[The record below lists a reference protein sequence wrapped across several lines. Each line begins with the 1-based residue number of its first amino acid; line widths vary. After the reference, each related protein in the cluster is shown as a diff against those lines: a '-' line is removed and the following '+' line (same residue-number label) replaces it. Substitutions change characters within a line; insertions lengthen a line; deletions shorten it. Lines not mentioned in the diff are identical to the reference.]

1 MSPVARDRG
10 VRIGVMSLEDSCRV
24 DFAALRAERRAKV
37 FFGMDSAGIDAL
49 ILGGAGNV
57 HYVCGARLLGRAGVL
72 PFAPVCVVV
81 RAAGR
86 VHLLSTWDEGVP
98 PEIEREDLY
107 PLSWNPANLMRSV
120 ASIPGLR
127 ESRRIGTDGL
137 TATSG
142 AMIASLASGA
152 ELVDGGALVEACR
165 RVKTDAEITCLEV
178 AAAISESALSA
189 MSAALYPGVSERE
202 LLGVYSEHVAR
213 LGAPVPPSESVC
225 FIAGGAGPV
234 EFRSVASDRVVGDGE
249 LVVLAPGALY
259 AGYEAGLARTVVAG
273 LGSGGGDGGGLALGE
288 RCAAGM
294 DALVGA
300 CRAGGVGADLYQA
313 WESVGVGPASVVLA
327 HGLGLGAEPPV
338 IGLGLGRDAVLEEG
352 MVLSVQSWVV
362 EEGVGGCLQRDTVV
376 IGASGPVVLTRY
388 GRS

>member
-1 MSPVARDRG
+1 
-10 VRIGVMSLEDSCRV
+10 MSLEDSCRV
-24 DFAALRAERRAKV
+24 DFAGLRAERRAKV
-37 FFGMDSAGIDAL
+37 FAGMDSAGLDAL

-81 RAAGR
+81 RSTGR

-98 PEIEREDLY
+98 PEIAREDLY
-107 PLSWNPANLMRSV
+107 PLSWNPANLMASV
-120 ASIPGLR
+120 ASIAGLR
-127 ESRRIGTDGL
+127 EARRIGTDGL

-142 AMIASLASGA
+142 AMIESLAPSA
-152 ELVDGGALVEACR
+152 ELVDGGVVVEACR

-178 AAAISESALSA
+178 AAAISESALSVMA
-189 MSAALYPGVSERE
+189 SALGPGVSERE

-225 FIAGGAGPV
+225 FATGGSVG
-234 EFRSVASDRVVGDGE
+234 FRHVPSDRVVGDGE

-273 LGSGGGDGGGLALGE
+273 SGSGSGGGGGGSALGE
-288 RCAAGM
+288 RCVAGM
-294 DALVGA
+294 DALMGA
-300 CRAGGVGADLYQA
+300 CRAGGVGADLYRA
-313 WESVGVGPASVVLA
+313 WERLGVGPASVVLA

-338 IGLGLGRDAVLEEG
+338 IGFGLGRDAVLEEG

-376 IGASGPVVLTRY
+376 IGASGPLVLTRY

>member
-1 MSPVARDRG
+1 
-10 VRIGVMSLEDSCRV
+10 MSLEDSCRV

-37 FFGMDSAGIDAL
+37 FSGMESHGLDAL
-49 ILGGAGNV
+49 VLGGAGNV
-57 HYVCGARLLGRAGVL
+57 HYVCGARVLGRAGVL

-81 RAAGR
+81 RSTGR

-107 PLSWNPANLMRSV
+107 PLSWDPANLMRSV

-127 ESRRIGTDGL
+127 ESRRAGTDGL
-137 TATSG
+137 TASTG
-142 AMIASLASGA
+142 AMVVSLASGA
-152 ELVDGGALVEACR
+152 ELVDGGAVVEACR

-189 MSAALYPGVSERE
+189 MSAALGPGVSERE
-202 LLGVYSEHVAR
+202 LLGVYSEHVAQ

-225 FIAGGAGPV
+225 FSAGGAGPV
-234 EFRSVASDRVVGDGE
+234 EFRSAASDRVVGDGE
-249 LVVLAPGALY
+249 MVVLAPGALY

-273 LGSGGGDGGGLALGE
+273 SGSGGGGGGGSALGE

-300 CRAGGVGADLYQA
+300 CRAGGVGADLYRA
-313 WESVGVGPASVVLA
+313 WERAGVGPASVVLA

-352 MVLSVQSWVV
+352 MVLSVQSWVAD
-362 EEGVGGCLQRDTVV
+362 EGVGGCLQRDTVV
-376 IGASGPVVLTRY
+376 IDASGPVVLTRY
-388 GRS
+388 GRP

>member
-1 MSPVARDRG
+1 MSPVARDSG
-10 VRIGVMSLEDSCRV
+10 VRVGVMALEDSCRV
-24 DFAALRAERRAKV
+24 DFGALRAERRAKV
-37 FFGMDSAGIDAL
+37 FAGMDSAGIDAL
-49 ILGGAGNV
+49 VLGGAGNV

-81 RAAGR
+81 RSTGR

-107 PLSWNPANLMRSV
+107 PLSWNSANLMASV
-120 ASIPGLR
+120 SAIAGLR

-142 AMIASLASGA
+142 AMIESLAAGA
-152 ELVDGGALVEACR
+152 ELVDGGVVVEACR

-189 MSAALYPGVSERE
+189 MSAALGPGVSERE

-225 FIAGGAGPV
+225 FIADGAGPV

-249 LVVLAPGALY
+249 MVVLAPGALY

-273 LGSGGGDGGGLALGE
+273 SGSGGGGGSALGE

-300 CRAGGVGADLYQA
+300 CRAGGVGADLYRE
-313 WESVGVGPASVVLA
+313 WEKVDVGPASVVLA

-338 IGLGLGRDAVLEEG
+338 IGLGLGRNAVLEEG

-362 EEGVGGCLQRDTVV
+362 EEGVGGCLQRDAVV
-376 IGASGPVVLTRY
+376 IGGDGPVVLTRY

>member
-10 VRIGVMSLEDSCRV
+10 VRVGVMALEDSCRV

-37 FFGMDSAGIDAL
+37 FSGMGAHGLDAL

-72 PFAPVCVVV
+72 PFAPVCVMV
-81 RAAGR
+81 RSTGR

-98 PEIEREDLY
+98 PEIERADLY
-107 PLSWNPANLMRSV
+107 ALSWNPTNLMASV
-120 ASIPGLR
+120 AAIPGLG

-137 TATSG
+137 TASTG
-142 AMIASLASGA
+142 AMISGLAGSA
-152 ELVDGGALVEACR
+152 ELVDGGAVLEAAR
-165 RVKTDAEITCLEV
+165 RVKTDEEITCLEV

-189 MSAALYPGVSERE
+189 MSSAVRPGVSERE

-225 FIAGGAGPV
+225 FVAASAGPV
-234 EFRSVASDRVVGDGE
+234 DFRYVASDRPAGDGE

-273 LGSGGGDGGGLALGE
+273 SGGGGGRALGE

-294 DALVGA
+294 DALLVA
-300 CRAGGVGADLYQA
+300 CRAGGVGADLYRA
-313 WESVGVGPASVVLA
+313 WEGCGFGVSSVVLA

-338 IGLGLGRDAVLEEG
+338 IGLGRGHDAVLEEG
-352 MVLSVQSWVV
+352 MVLSVQSWVT
-362 EEGVGGCLQRDTVV
+362 EQGVGGCLERATVLV
-376 IGASGPVVLTRY
+376 AAGRPTVLTRY
-388 GRS
+388 RRS

>member
-1 MSPVARDRG
+1 MSPVARDSG
-10 VRIGVMSLEDSCRV
+10 VRVGVMALEDSCRV
-24 DFAALRAERRAKV
+24 DFAGLRAERRAKV
-37 FFGMDSAGIDAL
+37 FSAMDSAGLDAL

-57 HYVCGARLLGRAGVL
+57 HYVCGARMLGRAGVL

-81 RAAGR
+81 RATGR

-107 PLSWNPANLMRSV
+107 PLSWNPANLMASV
-120 ASIPGLR
+120 GAIPGLR
-127 ESRRIGTDGL
+127 DARRIGTDGL
-137 TATSG
+137 TASTG
-142 AMIASLASGA
+142 AMITSLSSGS
-152 ELVDGGALVEACR
+152 ELVDGGAVLEACR
-165 RVKTDAEITCLEV
+165 RVKSEAEITCLEV
-178 AAAISESALSA
+178 AEAISESALSA
-189 MSAALYPGVSERE
+189 MAVALGPGVSERE

-225 FIAGGAGPV
+225 SVVSGAVSLGL
-234 EFRSVASDRVVGDGE
+234 VASDRVVGDGE

-273 LGSGGGDGGGLALGE
+273 SGVGGALSE

-300 CRAGGVGADLYQA
+300 CRAGGVGADLYAA
-313 WESVGVGPASVVLA
+313 WEGVGLGSASVVLA

-338 IGLGLGRDAVLEEG
+338 IGLGRGRDAVLEEG

-362 EEGVGGCLQRDTVV
+362 EEGVGGCLQRETVV
-376 IGASGPVVLTRY
+376 IGAGGPVVLTRY

>member
-10 VRIGVMSLEDSCRV
+10 VRVGVMSLEDSCRV

-37 FFGMDSAGIDAL
+37 FSGMDSAGIDAL
-49 ILGGAGNV
+49 VLGGAGNV

-81 RAAGR
+81 RSTGR

-107 PLSWNPANLMRSV
+107 PLSWNPSNLMASV
-120 ASIPGLR
+120 ASIAGLR

-137 TATSG
+137 TATTG
-142 AMIASLASGA
+142 AMIESLAAGA
-152 ELVDGGALVEACR
+152 ELVDGGVVFEACR
-165 RVKTDAEITCLEV
+165 RLKTDAEITCLEV

-189 MSAALYPGVSERE
+189 MSAALGPGVSERE

-249 LVVLAPGALY
+249 MVVLAPGALY
-259 AGYEAGLARTVVAG
+259 AGYEAELARTVVAG
-273 LGSGGGDGGGLALGE
+273 LGSGGGGGGSALAE
-288 RCAAGM
+288 RCAAGL
-294 DALVGA
+294 D
-300 CRAGGVGADLYQA
+300 
-313 WESVGVGPASVVLA
+313 VLA
-327 HGLGLGAEPPV
+327 RPTFTG
-338 IGLGLGRDAVLEEG
+338 
-352 MVLSVQSWVV
+352 
-362 EEGVGGCLQRDTVV
+362 
-376 IGASGPVVLTRY
+376 
-388 GRS
+388 

>member
-10 VRIGVMSLEDSCRV
+10 VRVGVMSLEDSCRV
-24 DFAALRAERRAKV
+24 DFAGLRAERRAKV
-37 FFGMDSAGIDAL
+37 FAGMDSAGLDAL

-81 RAAGR
+81 RSTGR

-98 PEIEREDLY
+98 PEIAREDLY
-107 PLSWNPANLMRSV
+107 PLSWNPANLMASV
-120 ASIPGLR
+120 ASIAGLR
-127 ESRRIGTDGL
+127 EARRIGTDGL

-142 AMIASLASGA
+142 AMIESLAPSA
-152 ELVDGGALVEACR
+152 ELVDGGVVVEACR

-178 AAAISESALSA
+178 AAAISESALSVMA
-189 MSAALYPGVSERE
+189 SALGPGVSERE

-225 FIAGGAGPV
+225 FATGGSVG
-234 EFRSVASDRVVGDGE
+234 FRHVPSDRVVGDGE

-273 LGSGGGDGGGLALGE
+273 SGSGSGGGGGGSALGE
-288 RCAAGM
+288 RCVAGM
-294 DALVGA
+294 DALMGA
-300 CRAGGVGADLYQA
+300 CRAGGVGADLYRA
-313 WESVGVGPASVVLA
+313 WERLGVGPASVVLA

-338 IGLGLGRDAVLEEG
+338 IGFGLGRDAVLEEG

-376 IGASGPVVLTRY
+376 IGASGPLVLTRY

>member
-1 MSPVARDRG
+1 MSPVARDSG
-10 VRIGVMSLEDSCRV
+10 VRVGVMALEDSCRV

-37 FFGMDSAGIDAL
+37 LSGMDVSGLDAL

-81 RAAGR
+81 RSTGR

-107 PLSWNPANLMRSV
+107 PLSWNPADLMASV
-120 ASIPGLR
+120 AAIPGLR

-142 AMIASLASGA
+142 AMIALLASGA
-152 ELVDGGALVEACR
+152 EVVDGGAVLEGCR
-165 RVKTDAEITCLEV
+165 RVKTDAEITCFEV

-189 MSAALYPGVSERE
+189 MAAALRPGVSERE

-225 FIAGGAGPV
+225 FVASGTGA
-234 EFRSVASDRVVGDGE
+234 FRYVASDRVVGEGE

-273 LGSGGGDGGGLALGE
+273 SGRSGSDLAE

-294 DALVGA
+294 NALLGA

-313 WESVGVGPASVVLA
+313 CQGVGLGPASVVLA

-338 IGLGLGRDAVLEEG
+338 IGLGRGRDAVLEEG
-352 MVLSVQSWVV
+352 MVLSVQSWVA
-362 EEGVGGCLQRDTVV
+362 EEGVGGCLQRETVV
-376 IGASGPVVLTRY
+376 VGSSEPTVLTRY

>member
-10 VRIGVMSLEDSCRV
+10 VRVGVMSLEDSCRV
-24 DFAALRAERRAKV
+24 DFAALRTERRAKV
-37 FFGMDSAGIDAL
+37 FSGMDSAGIDAL

-72 PFAPVCVVV
+72 PFASVCVVV
-81 RAAGR
+81 RSTGR

-107 PLSWNPANLMRSV
+107 PLSWNPSNLTASV
-120 ASIPGLR
+120 ASIAGLR

-137 TATSG
+137 TATTG
-142 AMIASLASGA
+142 AMIESLAAGA
-152 ELVDGGALVEACR
+152 ELVDGGVVLEACR
-165 RVKTDAEITCLEV
+165 RLKTDAEITCLEV

-189 MSAALYPGVSERE
+189 MSAALGPGVSERE

-225 FIAGGAGPV
+225 FIADGAGPV
-234 EFRSVASDRVVGDGE
+234 EFRSAASDRVVGDGE
-249 LVVLAPGALY
+249 MVVLAPGALY
-259 AGYEAGLARTVVAG
+259 AGYEAGLSRTVVAG
-273 LGSGGGDGGGLALGE
+273 PRSGGAGTALGE

-313 WESVGVGPASVVLA
+313 WASLGVGPASVVLA

-338 IGLGLGRDAVLEEG
+338 IGLGLGRNAVMEEG

>member
-1 MSPVARDRG
+1 MSPVARDSG
-10 VRIGVMSLEDSCRV
+10 VRVGVMALEDSSRV

-37 FFGMDSAGIDAL
+37 FAGMEVSGLDAL
-49 ILGGAGNV
+49 MLGGAGNV

-81 RAAGR
+81 RSTGR

-107 PLSWNPANLMRSV
+107 PLSWNPANLMASV
-120 ASIPGLR
+120 GAIPGLR
-127 ESRRIGTDGL
+127 DARRIGTDGL
-137 TATSG
+137 TASTG
-142 AMIASLASGA
+142 AMIALLAPGA
-152 ELVDGGALVEACR
+152 ELVDGGAVLEACR

-189 MSAALYPGVSERE
+189 MAAALGPGVSERE

-213 LGAPVPPSESVC
+213 LGAPVPPSENVC
-225 FIAGGAGPV
+225 FVASGAVSRGH
-234 EFRSVASDRVVGDGE
+234 VASDRVVGDGE

-273 LGSGGGDGGGLALGE
+273 SGSSRAAALGE
-288 RCAAGM
+288 RCGAGM

-300 CRAGGVGADLYQA
+300 CRAGGAGADLYQA
-313 WESVGVGPASVVLA
+313 WEGCGFGASSVVLA

-338 IGLGLGRDAVLEEG
+338 IGLGRGRDAVLEEG

-362 EEGVGGCLQRDTVV
+362 EEGVGGCLQRETVV
-376 IGASGPVVLTRY
+376 VGSGEPVVLTRY
-388 GRS
+388 GRL

>member
-1 MSPVARDRG
+1 MA
-10 VRIGVMSLEDSCRV
+10 LEDSSRV
-24 DFAALRAERRAKV
+24 DFFALRAERRAKV
-37 FFGMDSAGIDAL
+37 FAGMDVSGLDAL

-81 RAAGR
+81 RSTGR

-107 PLSWNPANLMRSV
+107 PLSWNPANLMASV
-120 ASIPGLR
+120 SAIPGLG

-137 TATSG
+137 TASTG
-142 AMIASLASGA
+142 AMIASLSSGA
-152 ELVDGGALVEACR
+152 ELVDGGAVLEACR
-165 RVKTDAEITCLEV
+165 RVKSDAEITCLEV
-178 AAAISESALSA
+178 VAAISESALSA
-189 MSAALYPGVSERE
+189 MAAALYPGVSERE

-213 LGAPVPPSESVC
+213 LGTPVPPSESVC
-225 FIAGGAGPV
+225 FVASGAVSLGH
-234 EFRSVASDRVVGDGE
+234 VASDRVVGDGE

-259 AGYEAGLARTVVAG
+259 AGYEAGLARTFVA
-273 LGSGGGDGGGLALGE
+273 GSGGAESLSE
-288 RCAAGM
+288 RCAVGM

-300 CRAGGVGADLYQA
+300 CRAGGVGADLYRA
-313 WESVGVGPASVVLA
+313 WEGAGLGAASVVLA

-338 IGLGLGRDAVLEEG
+338 IGLGRGRDAVLEEG

-362 EEGVGGCLQRDTVV
+362 EEGVGGCLQRETVV
-376 IGASGPVVLTRY
+376 IGAGGPVVLTRY
-388 GRS
+388 GQS

>member
-1 MSPVARDRG
+1 MSPVARDSG
-10 VRIGVMSLEDSCRV
+10 VRVGVMALEDSCRV

-37 FFGMDSAGIDAL
+37 FAGMDSAGLDAL

-81 RAAGR
+81 RSTGR

-107 PLSWNPANLMRSV
+107 PLSWNPSNLMRSV
-120 ASIPGLR
+120 ASIPGLG

-152 ELVDGGALVEACR
+152 ELVDGGAVVEACR

-178 AAAISESALSA
+178 ATAISESALSVMA
-189 MSAALYPGVSERE
+189 SALGPGVSERE

-225 FIAGGAGPV
+225 FVSGDSVG
-234 EFRSVASDRVVGDGE
+234 FRHVPSDRVVGDGE

-273 LGSGGGDGGGLALGE
+273 SRSGDASTALGE
-288 RCAAGM
+288 RCAVAM

-313 WESVGVGPASVVLA
+313 WERVGVGPASVVLA
-327 HGLGLGAEPPV
+327 HGVGLGAEPPV
-338 IGLGLGRDAVLEEG
+338 IGLGRGRDAVLEEG

-376 IGASGPVVLTRY
+376 IGAGGSEVLTRY

>member
-1 MSPVARDRG
+1 MSPVARDSGLR
-10 VRIGVMSLEDSCRV
+10 VGVMSLEDSCRV

-37 FFGMDSAGIDAL
+37 FSGMDSAGIDAL

-81 RAAGR
+81 RSTGR

-107 PLSWNPANLMRSV
+107 PLSWNPANLMASV

-137 TATSG
+137 TASTG
-142 AMIASLASGA
+142 AMIASLSSGA
-152 ELVDGGALVEACR
+152 ELVNGGAVLEACR
-165 RVKTDAEITCLEV
+165 RVKADAEITCLEV

-189 MSAALYPGVSERE
+189 MSAALGPGVSERE

-225 FIAGGAGPV
+225 FIADGAGPV
-234 EFRSVASDRVVGDGE
+234 EFRSAASDWVVGDGK

-273 LGSGGGDGGGLALGE
+273 SGSGGGSALGE

-300 CRAGGVGADLYQA
+300 CRAGGVGADLYRA
-313 WESVGVGPASVVLA
+313 WEGVGVGAASVVLA

-362 EEGVGGCLQRDTVV
+362 EEGVGGCLQRETVV
-376 IGASGPVVLTRY
+376 IGGDGPVVLTRY

>member
-1 MSPVARDRG
+1 MSPVARDSG
-10 VRIGVMSLEDSCRV
+10 VRVGVMALEDSSRV

-37 FFGMDSAGIDAL
+37 FAGMDSAGIDAL

-57 HYVCGARLLGRAGVL
+57 HYVCGARVLGRAGVL

-81 RAAGR
+81 RSTGR

-107 PLSWNPANLMRSV
+107 PLSWNPANLMASV
-120 ASIPGLR
+120 GAIPGLR
-127 ESRRIGTDGL
+127 DARRIGTDGL
-137 TATSG
+137 TASTG
-142 AMIASLASGA
+142 AMIALLAPGA
-152 ELVDGGALVEACR
+152 EMVDGGAVLEACR

-189 MSAALYPGVSERE
+189 MAAALGPGVSERE

-225 FIAGGAGPV
+225 FVASGAVSLGH
-234 EFRSVASDRVVGDGE
+234 VASDRVVGDGE

-273 LGSGGGDGGGLALGE
+273 SGVGGGGSALAE
-288 RCAAGM
+288 RCTAGM

-300 CRAGGVGADLYQA
+300 CRAGGVGADLYRA
-313 WESVGVGPASVVLA
+313 WEGVGFSASPVILA

-338 IGLGLGRDAVLEEG
+338 IGLGRGRDAVLGEG

-362 EEGVGGCLQRDTVV
+362 EAGVGGCLQRETVV
-376 IGASGPVVLTRY
+376 IGADGPVVLTRY
-388 GRS
+388 RRS

>member
-10 VRIGVMSLEDSCRV
+10 VRVGAMALEDSSRV
-24 DFAALRAERRAKV
+24 DFGALRAERRAKV
-37 FFGMDSAGIDAL
+37 FSGMDSAGNDAL

-57 HYVCGARLLGRAGVL
+57 HYVCGARLLGRAAVL

-81 RAAGR
+81 RSTRR

-107 PLSWNPANLMRSV
+107 PLSWNPANLMASV

-127 ESRRIGTDGL
+127 EARRIGTDGL
-137 TATSG
+137 TASSG
-142 AMIASLASGA
+142 AMIASLAPSA
-152 ELVDGGALVEACR
+152 ELVDGGAVLEACR

-189 MSAALYPGVSERE
+189 MAAALRPGVSERE

-213 LGAPVPPSESVC
+213 LGSPVPPSESVC
-225 FIAGGAGPV
+225 FVASGAV
-234 EFRSVASDRVVGDGE
+234 ALRYVASDRVVGEGE

-273 LGSGGGDGGGLALGE
+273 SGRSGSDLAE

-294 DALVGA
+294 DALLGA

-313 WESVGVGPASVVLA
+313 WQGVGLGPASVVLA

-338 IGLGLGRDAVLEEG
+338 IGLGHGRDAVLEEG
-352 MVLSVQSWVV
+352 MVLSVQSWVA
-362 EEGVGGCLQRDTVV
+362 EEGVGGCLQRETVV
-376 IGASGPVVLTRY
+376 VGSSESTVLTRY

>member
-1 MSPVARDRG
+1 MSPVARDSG
-10 VRIGVMSLEDSCRV
+10 VRVGVMALEDSCRV
-24 DFAALRAERRAKV
+24 DFAALRAERRTKV
-37 FFGMDSAGIDAL
+37 FSGMDSAGIDAL
-49 ILGGAGNV
+49 VLGGAGNV

-81 RAAGR
+81 RSTGR

-107 PLSWNPANLMRSV
+107 PLSWNPMNLMASV
-120 ASIPGLR
+120 SAIPGLR

-137 TATSG
+137 TASTS
-142 AMIASLASGA
+142 AMIASLSSGA
-152 ELVDGGALVEACR
+152 ELVDGGAVLETCR

-178 AAAISESALSA
+178 VAAISESALSVMA
-189 MSAALYPGVSERE
+189 SALGPGFSERE
-202 LLGVYSEHVAR
+202 LLGVYSEHVGR

-225 FIAGGAGPV
+225 FVSSSGGSAG
-234 EFRSVASDRVVGDGE
+234 FRYVPSDRLVGDGG

-259 AGYEAGLARTVVAG
+259 AGYEAGLARTVAAG
-273 LGSGGGDGGGLALGE
+273 SGSGGGGGGSALGE

-294 DALVGA
+294 DALMGA
-300 CRAGGVGADLYQA
+300 CRAGGVGADLYEA
-313 WESVGVGPASVVLA
+313 WERLGVGPASVVLA

-376 IGASGPVVLTRY
+376 IGGDGPVVLTRY
-388 GRS
+388 GRRS

>member
-10 VRIGVMSLEDSCRV
+10 VRVGVMSLEDSCRV
-24 DFAALRAERRAKV
+24 DFAALRTERRAKV
-37 FFGMDSAGIDAL
+37 FAGMDSAGIDAL

-81 RAAGR
+81 RSTGR

-107 PLSWNPANLMRSV
+107 PLSWNPANLMGSV
-120 ASIPGLR
+120 ASIAGLW

-137 TATSG
+137 TATTG
-142 AMIASLASGA
+142 AMIESLAAGA
-152 ELVDGGALVEACR
+152 ELVDGGVVVEACR
-165 RVKTDAEITCLEV
+165 RLKTDAEITCLEV

-189 MSAALYPGVSERE
+189 MSAALGPGISERE

-225 FIAGGAGPV
+225 F
-234 EFRSVASDRVVGDGE
+234 VASGTVGLRYVAADRVVGDGE

-259 AGYEAGLARTVVAG
+259 AGYEAGLARTLVAG
-273 LGSGGGDGGGLALGE
+273 SSGADSALDE
-288 RCAAGM
+288 RCTAGL

-300 CRAGGVGADLYQA
+300 CRAGGVGADLYRA
-313 WESVGVGPASVVLA
+313 WERAGVGAASVVLA
-327 HGLGLGAEPPV
+327 HGVGLGAEPPV

-352 MVLSVQSWVV
+352 MVLSVQSWVA

-388 GRS
+388 GRP

>member
-1 MSPVARDRG
+1 MSPVARDSG
-10 VRIGVMSLEDSCRV
+10 VRVGVMALEDSCRV

-37 FFGMDSAGIDAL
+37 LSGMDVSGLDAL

-81 RAAGR
+81 RSTGR

-107 PLSWNPANLMRSV
+107 PLSWNPANLMASV

-127 ESRRIGTDGL
+127 EARRIGTDGL
-137 TATSG
+137 TASSG
-142 AMIASLASGA
+142 AMIASLAPSA
-152 ELVDGGALVEACR
+152 ELVDGGAVLEACR
-165 RVKTDAEITCLEV
+165 RVKTDAEITCLVV

-189 MSAALYPGVSERE
+189 MSAALRPGVSERE

-213 LGAPVPPSESVC
+213 LGSPVPPSESVC
-225 FIAGGAGPV
+225 FVASGAVAP
-234 EFRSVASDRVVGDGE
+234 RHVASDRVVGDGE

-273 LGSGGGDGGGLALGE
+273 SGRSGSDLAE

-294 DALVGA
+294 NALLGA

-313 WESVGVGPASVVLA
+313 CQGVGLGPASVVLA

-338 IGLGLGRDAVLEEG
+338 IGLGRGHDAVLEEG
-352 MVLSVQSWVV
+352 MVLSVQSWVA
-362 EEGVGGCLQRDTVV
+362 EEGAGGCLLRETVV
-376 IGASGPVVLTRY
+376 VGSSEPTVLTRY

>member
-1 MSPVARDRG
+1 MSPVARDSG
-10 VRIGVMSLEDSCRV
+10 VRVGVMALEDSCRV

-37 FFGMDSAGIDAL
+37 FSGMESAGIDAL

-81 RAAGR
+81 RSTGR

-107 PLSWNPANLMRSV
+107 PLSWNPMNLMASV

-127 ESRRIGTDGL
+127 EARRIGTDGL

-142 AMIASLASGA
+142 AMIALLASGA
-152 ELVDGGALVEACR
+152 EVVDGGAVLEACR

-189 MSAALYPGVSERE
+189 LAAALGPGVSERE

-225 FIAGGAGPV
+225 FVASGAV
-234 EFRSVASDRVVGDGE
+234 ALQHVASDRVVGDGE

-259 AGYEAGLARTVVAG
+259 AGYEAGLARTFVA
-273 LGSGGGDGGGLALGE
+273 GSGGGGSALGE
-288 RCAAGM
+288 RCGAGM
-294 DALVGA
+294 DALLGA
-300 CRAGGVGADLYQA
+300 CRAGAVGADLYQA
-313 WESVGVGPASVVLA
+313 WEGVGLGPASVVLA
-327 HGLGLGAEPPV
+327 HGLGLGAEPPM
-338 IGLGLGRDAVLEEG
+338 IGLGRGRDAVLEEG
-352 MVLSVQSWVV
+352 MVLSVQSWVT
-362 EEGVGGCLQRDTVV
+362 EEGVGGSLQRETVV

>member
-1 MSPVARDRG
+1 MSPVARDSG
-10 VRIGVMSLEDSCRV
+10 VRVGVMALEDSCRV

-37 FFGMDSAGIDAL
+37 FSGMESAGIDAL

-72 PFAPVCVVV
+72 PFAPVCGVV
-81 RAAGR
+81 RSTGR

-107 PLSWNPANLMRSV
+107 PLSWNPVNLMASV
-120 ASIPGLR
+120 AAIPGLR

-142 AMIASLASGA
+142 AMIALLASGA
-152 ELVDGGALVEACR
+152 EVVDGGAVLEGCR

-189 MSAALYPGVSERE
+189 LAAALRPGISERE

-225 FIAGGAGPV
+225 FVTSGAGAL
-234 EFRSVASDRVVGDGE
+234 RHVASDRVVGDGE

-273 LGSGGGDGGGLALGE
+273 SSGSGSLGE

-300 CRAGGVGADLYQA
+300 CRAGAVGADLYQA
-313 WESVGVGPASVVLA
+313 WEGVGLGPASVVLA

-338 IGLGLGRDAVLEEG
+338 IGLGRGRDAVLEEG

-362 EEGVGGCLQRDTVV
+362 EEGVGGCLQRETVV
-376 IGASGPVVLTRY
+376 IGAGGPVVLTRY
-388 GRS
+388 RRS